1 MSGRCG
7 GATAPV
13 APPYVATSVAAA
25 PQRAHRPMGQRLA
38 PVSTPAGTS
47 AAQRPRIGG
56 GVRPSPL
63 DRLTPAYGRRQPPP
77 YVGGHACIVSPCW
90 PPGGRLP
97 PGGASAS
104 RQHEQIPRNGGFCI
118 KKRSGPDSI
127 ACVTRCACSS
137 TPDLTSSRQI
147 NRWNNQPGSRAMQ
160 SWIRDLIDLKT
171 QISVLQNCM
180 HAASQQPCTA
190 SQPLQGCR
198 QCEPWTAAAAAI
210 YPATAWPNGLLR
222 QRPGYLR
229 LLPHAVSRPPAATAA
244 TAAAGRL
251 LYWIL
256 GFPWD

>member
-127 ACVTRCACSS
+127 ACVTRCGGNGVAGQQAHAARPHACTRVSPLAEVAS
-137 TPDLTSSRQI
+137 F
-147 NRWNNQPGSRAMQ
+147 G
-160 SWIRDLIDLKT
+160 
-171 QISVLQNCM
+171 CM
-180 HAASQQPCTA
+180 HA
-190 SQPLQGCR
+190 
-198 QCEPWTAAAAAI
+198 
-210 YPATAWPNGLLR
+210 
-222 QRPGYLR
+222 
-229 LLPHAVSRPPAATAA
+229 
-244 TAAAGRL
+244 
-251 LYWIL
+251 
-256 GFPWD
+256 